1 MPNFSFVCRLLPLM
15 LLAAPS
21 VQAQTARG
29 KEYNS
34 IPVIETRRAAA
45 MAAGIA
51 AGEAAYAP
59 FRQPIAEAWH
69 NPAQVSALT
78 AVAYPLVATAA
89 SRAACMAIAVHPET
103 CLLREI
109 SIAVPGVRK

>member
-1 MPNFSFVCRLLPLM
+1 MPKFSFVCRLLPLA
-15 LLAAPS
+15 LLAAQS
-21 VQAQTARG
+21 AQADDFQ
-29 KEYNS
+29 S
-34 IPVIETRRAAA
+34 PPVIVARRAAA

-51 AGEAAYAP
+51 AGEATYAP

-69 NPAQVSALT
+69 NPAQVAALT

-89 SRAACMAIAVHPET
+89 SRGACMAIAVHPET

-109 SIAVPGVRK
+109 SIPVPRVPGVRK